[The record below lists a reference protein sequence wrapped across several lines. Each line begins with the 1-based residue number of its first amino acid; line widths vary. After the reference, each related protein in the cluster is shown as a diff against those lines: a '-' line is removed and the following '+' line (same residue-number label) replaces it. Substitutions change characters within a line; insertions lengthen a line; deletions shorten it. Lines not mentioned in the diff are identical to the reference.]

1 MEVHAH
7 THSHGKKNW
16 KQYFWEFLMLFL
28 AVFCGFLAE
37 YKLEQTIERHR
48 EKEMIT
54 SLIEDLKT
62 DTVLISDQLISL
74 KSHKNIFDSLVIF
87 LTSQDIK
94 AKGADLYYYGRW
106 PFRYSFIKYTDRTI
120 QQLKNAG
127 SYRLIKS
134 AAVSDSIL
142 KYYSNMEQL
151 YDLQSQINERLEEY
165 IFKSREVFNPIIF
178 ESMVNDVTN
187 DITKPAGNP
196 SLLTYE
202 RKPILELVSVIH
214 NLKSGNR
221 SIRREILARYNEA
234 KGLIQFLKSN
244 YHLE

>member
-1 MEVHAH
+1 MEVHHHAH
-7 THSHGKKNW
+7 TTRKKW
-16 KQYFWEFLMLFL
+16 THYFWEFLMLFL

-62 DTVLISDQLISL
+62 DTVLISDQLIKL
-74 KSHKNIFDSLVIF
+74 KSDKSIYDSLVLL
-87 LTSQDIK
+87 LTYKEIK
-94 AKGADLYYYGRW
+94 EKGADLYYYGRW
-106 PFRYSFIKYTDRTI
+106 PFRFSFIKYTDRTI

-127 SYRLIKS
+127 GYRLIKNS
-134 AAVSDSIL
+134 VASDSIL

-151 YDLQSQINERLEEY
+151 YDLQDQIYERLEEY
-165 IFKSREVFNPIIF
+165 IFKSRAVFDPVVF
-178 ESMVNDVTN
+178 ESMVDDVTN
-187 DITKPAGNP
+187 VITKPTGNP
-196 SLLTYE
+196 LLLTYE
-202 RKPILELVSVIH
+202 RKPMLELVSVIH

-221 SIRREILARYNEA
+221 SILREILARYNEA
-234 KGLIQFLKSN
+234 KRLIQFLQNK

>member
-1 MEVHAH
+1 MEVHH
-7 THSHGKKNW
+7 HSHTARKKW
-16 KQYFWEFLMLFL
+16 THYFWEFLMLFL

-37 YKLEQTIERHR
+37 YKLEQTIEKHR
-48 EKEMIT
+48 EKEMIA

-62 DTVLISDQLISL
+62 DTVLISDQLITL
-74 KSHKNIFDSLVIF
+74 KSNKSIFDSLVF
-87 LTSQDIK
+87 LLTSQDIK
-94 AKGADLYYYGRW
+94 EKGTDLYYYGRW
-106 PFRYSFIKYTDRTI
+106 PFRFSFIKYTDRTI

-142 KYYSNMEQL
+142 KYYSNLEQL
-151 YDLQSQINERLEEY
+151 YDLQDQINERLEEY
-165 IFKSREVFNPIIF
+165 IFKSREVFDPLIF

-187 DITKPAGNP
+187 AITKPTGDP

-202 RKPILELVSVIH
+202 RKPILDLVSVIH

-221 SIRREILARYNEA
+221 SILREILARYNEA
-234 KGLIQFLKSN
+234 QRLIQFLQSK
-244 YHLE
+244 YHLK